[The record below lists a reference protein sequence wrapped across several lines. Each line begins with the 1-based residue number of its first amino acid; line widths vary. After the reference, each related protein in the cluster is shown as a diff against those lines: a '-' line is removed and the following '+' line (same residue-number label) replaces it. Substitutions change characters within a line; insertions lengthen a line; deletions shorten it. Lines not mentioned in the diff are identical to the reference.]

1 MAKIIITEFEF
12 SKLKLGQ
19 NSSCHSRSYPKQS
32 FGLVEAP
39 SIRI

>member
-1 MAKIIITEFEF
+1 MAKIFITEFEF
-12 SKLKLGQ
+12 SEVKLGQ
-19 NSSCHSRSYPKQS
+19 NSSASRSYPKQS